1 MLRKIKVYGRLRKF
15 LGQAEFEADAKNVVE
30 VISFFSCNFKGF
42 QKHIM
47 NYEYKIICGSTV
59 ITEDLLTL
67 QSSNE
72 IKIVPLAHGNFFISL
87 GLGLLAKF
95 GASKIGV
102 TLLGSKLLAT
112 VATTALT
119 SIGTS
124 MIIGGVTQMLTPQ
137 RQNTN
142 SAASGM
148 DRLDPAALA
157 SNYSFTGLS
166 NISQAGVPV
175 NLVYGEIMVGSITV
189 SNGIDTVQVE
199 GEN

>member
-15 LGQAEFEADAKNVVE
+15 LGQAEFEADARNVIE
-30 VISFFSCNFKGF
+30 VISFLKCNFKGIER
-42 QKHIM
+42 HMM
-47 NYEYKIICGSTV
+47 NQEYRIICGSTE
-59 ITEDLLTL
+59 ITEDLLSLEST
-67 QSSNE
+67 NE
-72 IKIVPLAHGNFFISL
+72 IKIVPLAHGNFFFTL
-87 GLGLLAKF
+87 GLGLL
-95 GASKIGV
+95 SKIGAGAIGK

-124 MIIGGVTQMLTPQ
+124 MIVSGVTQMLTPQ

-175 NLVYGEIMVGSITV
+175 NLVFGEIMVGSITV

>member
-15 LGQAEFEADAKNVVE
+15 LGQAEFEADAKNLIE
-30 VISFFSCNFKGF
+30 VISFLKCNFKGIE
-42 QKHIM
+42 KHM
-47 NYEYKIICGSTV
+47 MSQAYKITCGKTV
-59 ITEDLLTL
+59 ITEDLFLL
-67 QSSNE
+67 ESNNE
-72 IKIVPLAHGNFFISL
+72 IKIVPLASGNLFGILL
-87 GLGLLAKF
+87 GAGLKFLGGKV
-95 GASKIGV
+95 GA

-124 MIIGGVTQMLTPQ
+124 MLVGGVTSLLTPQ
-137 RQNTN
+137 RPNMN

-148 DRLDPAALA
+148 DSLDPSALA

-175 NLVYGEIMVGSITV
+175 NLVFGEIMVGSITV